1 MFMPFAPGVGLLL
14 GTGARRRTHDYVC
27 TGHHF
32 PDGCGNFLAAVAS
45 LTSTGKMS
53 VQVEHQLDPSSKP
66 HPTLIAIQANQLALM
81 DSKRPELGWKLV
93 RDEPR
98 RDQT

>member
-1 MFMPFAPGVGLLL
+1 
-14 GTGARRRTHDYVC
+14 
-27 TGHHF
+27 
-32 PDGCGNFLAAVAS
+32 
-45 LTSTGKMS
+45 MS
-53 VQVEHQLDPSSKP
+53 VQVEHQLDPSPKP
-66 HPTLIAIQANQLALM
+66 RPVLIAIQAKQLALR